1 MKRAWFLHP
10 ALALVANWTW
20 HASRFTLKA
29 VRIVIAVH
37 AYTCVILCAMR
48 VVLIWAISWRVCTTL
63 TPHIQ
68 LWFYLCENVSDVFG
82 CKEGGARNNHRI
94 VIYSGRLVV
103 VPVIFSLCAWKTRTN
118 WKKGLSA

>member
-10 ALALVANWTW
+10 ALALVPNRTW

-29 VRIVIAVH
+29 VRIVVAVH
-37 AYTCVILCAMR
+37 AHTRVILCAVR
-48 VVLIWAISWRVCTTL
+48 VVLVWAISWGVCTTL

-82 CKEGGARNNHRI
+82 CKGEGSKEQSP
-94 VIYSGRLVV
+94 YSYLQR
-103 VPVIFSLCAWKTRTN
+103 KTGSGTSN
-118 WKKGLSA
+118 F

>member
-10 ALALVANWTW
+10 ALALVPNRTW

-37 AYTCVILCAMR
+37 AHTRVILCAVR
-48 VVLIWAISWRVCTTL
+48 VVLVWAISWGVCTTL

-82 CKEGGARNNHRI
+82 CKGEGSKEQSP
-94 VIYSGRLVV
+94 YSYLQR
-103 VPVIFSLCAWKTRTN
+103 KTGSGTSN
-118 WKKGLSA
+118 F